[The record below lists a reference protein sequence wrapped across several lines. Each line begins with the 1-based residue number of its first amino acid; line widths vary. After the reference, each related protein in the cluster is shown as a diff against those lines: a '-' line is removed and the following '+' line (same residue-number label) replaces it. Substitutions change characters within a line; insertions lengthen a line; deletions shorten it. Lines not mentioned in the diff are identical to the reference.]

1 MRQNIQVPFGY
12 EPPVPSRKGTVIFY
26 DSFRHIS
33 DKELDFAAKEAARRA
48 FAKLV
53 LYPLHELTVKRMSNE
68 QAGPFYQREN
78 RLHAWKRERGAA
90 DVEVLVEG
98 WEGKRKKYTPADTA
112 FRYLTEK
119 YPAPYFLYMTPD
131 MANRFAGFSSFE
143 EWIVKLR
150 LLLSDAPDQLHPRL
164 GKFMHRWNVAGETE
178 AVPERPTGN
187 DGIRGGRG

>member
-26 DSFRHIS
+26 DSFMHIS
-33 DKELDFAAKEAARRA
+33 DEELDFAAKEAARRA

-68 QAGPFYQREN
+68 QAGPFYQRED
-78 RLHAWKRERGAA
+78 RLHEWKRERGAA

-98 WEGKRKKYTPADTA
+98 WEGKRKKYTPADAA

-150 LLLSDAPDQLHPRL
+150 LLLSDNPAVPHPKLEKYR
-164 GKFMHRWNVAGETE
+164 HRWNVAGETE
-178 AVPERPTGN
+178 AVPERPAGHN
-187 DGIRGGRG
+187 GIRGGRG